1 MYFRVLLFILFI
13 YLFTGQLV
21 EVCFLLLFYGS
32 RDQIHVI
39 RVGSKSHY
47 LLSHPAVT
55 TFIFRINHLGFTYCS
70 HKEISTFYKRM
81 FIKWL

>member
-1 MYFRVLLFILFI
+1 M
-13 YLFTGQLV
+13 
-21 EVCFLLLFYGS
+21 EVCFFLLLCGF
-32 RDQIHVI
+32 RDQIHVV

-47 LLSHPAVT
+47 LLSHLAIT

-70 HKEISTFYKRM
+70 HKEISMRKLT